1 MSRTANEIAT
11 TAPGPRP
18 LPPLGEAAVGVEPE
32 RAERVL
38 ANGLRILVVAR
49 RTVPMVELRLALPF
63 AEPSDWRSVGSVPAG
78 ASHLGTAEV
87 LAATLLAGT
96 ATRDRLTLDSEL
108 ATVGAELGVSVD
120 PERLSLGGSVLAEGL
135 DVALDV
141 LADVLI
147 GATHP
152 DDEVAGERDRLL
164 ERLEV
169 ARSQPGVLAHEAART
184 RALGEHPSVH
194 EVPRADEV
202 ADVTAEGVRALHQRA
217 VVPGGA
223 LLVLVG
229 DVDPE
234 PTLDRV
240 ADALAGWHSED
251 TATHL
256 APWPTLTPA
265 PTLLVDRPG
274 AVQSQIRLVAP
285 GVPRTDPAYPAA
297 QLANL
302 VLGGYF
308 SSRLMENVR
317 EEKGY
322 TYGSSSGLEATSAGQ
337 LLTVELDT
345 SRETTAAALMETV
358 YELSRIVLVPPTDA
372 EVDDA
377 RQYAIGAL
385 SISLATQ
392 AGLASTLSRL
402 LPLGLD
408 PDWVRE
414 HPARLAATTNDEVR
428 AAAARIFGPG
438 RFTGI
443 VQGDAAVLGEAL
455 VAVGGVEVPAPQEGA
470 A

>member
-1 MSRTANEIAT
+1 MSRTATEIAT
-11 TAPGPRP
+11 TATGPRP

-38 ANGLRILVVAR
+38 ANGLRVLVVAR

-63 AEPSDWRSVGSVPAG
+63 AEPAGWRGVGPVPTG

-96 ATRDRLTLDSEL
+96 ATRDRLQLDSEL

-120 PERLSLGGSVLAEGL
+120 PERLALGGSVLAEGL

-141 LADVLI
+141 LADVLT
-147 GATHP
+147 GAAHP

-184 RALGEHPSVH
+184 RALGEHPSVR

-202 ADVTAEGVRALHQRA
+202 ADVTAAGVRALHARA
-217 VVPGGA
+217 VVPDGA

-317 EEKGY
+317 EDKGY

-392 AGLASTLSRL
+392 GGLASTLSRL

-443 VQGDAAVLGEAL
+443 VQGDAAVLGDAL
-455 VAVGGVEVPAPQEGA
+455 GAVGGVEVPAPQEGVA
-470 A
+470 